1 VDLNGNEAHFHSCSF
16 ILCVILFIG
25 NADELAFLKVFHL
38 VSKSYFFKHVALT
51 AQLRLDSDDS
61 PDDEPHPAVMY
72 HHNMPGRTGIRDLPD
87 QYSNRMPTATRG
99 GDPFSGVCG
108 GWGGGDLP
116 TSRPQPHRL
125 FGLRWGDW

>member
-1 VDLNGNEAHFHSCSF
+1 MDLNGNEAHFHSCSL

-38 VSKSYFFKHVALT
+38 VSKPYFFKHVAFT

-72 HHNMPGRTGIRDLPD
+72 HHNMPGRAGIRDLPD
-87 QYSNRMPTATRG
+87 QYSNRMPTATRAETLSLG
-99 GDPFSGVCG
+99 SA
-108 GWGGGDLP
+108 GGGDLP